1 MENEKNIN
9 ETATSNNKTME
20 YNNNVTKSIINQTIT
35 DIDNESSLEHEAY
48 ILAKKAEYKLRRRC
62 CLYALC
68 VSKNERYIDACD
80 LYRKAGDKFKICNQW
95 KKAGL
100 CYENGALIKVK
111 MKESPVNFYQQ
122 SYSCFA
128 KIDIG
133 DDSKRIFNEL
143 NKSLEKEGQYFQ
155 IAKNNENLAIQKE
168 NQKKLDEAINYYLQA
183 IKYYEKDKKHEH
195 LKIKIEIK
203 LAELMMMHEHPDSP
217 EKVPKMLENIGTHYL
232 KKMITKYAAKDY
244 FGKAILSSLYYSNN
258 PSEGMKYINKIKK
271 LDKSFAESSIYT
283 LCNEIIKSM
292 ENNDINS
299 MKKAIKKYKEF
310 CENDEFL
317 AYILAQLIEKMKI
330 NCKLKESSTFEE
342 NDNNEDNSIK

>member
-1 MENEKNIN
+1 MENEKNIIN

-20 YNNNVTKSIINQTIT
+20 YINNVTKSMINQTTT
-35 DIDNESSLEHEAY
+35 DTDNESSLEHEAY
-48 ILAKKAEYKLRRRC
+48 ILAKKAENKLKRRC
-62 CLYALC
+62 CLYGLC

-100 CYENGALIKVK
+100 CYENSALIKVK
-111 MKESPVNFYQQ
+111 MKESPVNFYRQ

-143 NKSLEKEGQYFQ
+143 NKSLEKEGEYFQ

-183 IKYYEKDKKHEH
+183 IKYYEKDEKHEH

-217 EKVPKMLENIGTHYL
+217 EKVPKMLENIGTNYL
-232 KKMITKYAAKDY
+232 KKIITKYAAKDY

-258 PSEGMKYINKIKK
+258 PSEGRKYIHKINKI
-271 LDKSFAESSIYT
+271 DKSFAESSIHT
-283 LCNEIIKSM
+283 LCIDIIKSM

-299 MKKAIKKYKEF
+299 MKKAIEKYKEF
-310 CENDEFL
+310 CEIDEFL
-317 AYILAQLIEKMKI
+317 AYILAQIVEKMEI
-330 NCKLKESSTFEE
+330 NCNLKESTFEE
-342 NDNNEDNSIK
+342 NNNDEDNSIK